1 MPKLSWKGGQE
12 YEEQEGSQGKEA
24 RKESWSAG
32 KKKADGG
39 RVKNCHANR
48 QPPVSME
55 LTSLVSL
62 PGPLGCED
70 NGLKQFKREGDP
82 QLPEWHINPTSILVC
97 QWMVGGGVT
106 KRREN

>member
-1 MPKLSWKGGQE
+1 MKNKKGVRE
-12 YEEQEGSQGKEA
+12 RKQGK
-24 RKESWSAG
+24 RAG
-32 KKKADGG
+32 QQEKKKADGG